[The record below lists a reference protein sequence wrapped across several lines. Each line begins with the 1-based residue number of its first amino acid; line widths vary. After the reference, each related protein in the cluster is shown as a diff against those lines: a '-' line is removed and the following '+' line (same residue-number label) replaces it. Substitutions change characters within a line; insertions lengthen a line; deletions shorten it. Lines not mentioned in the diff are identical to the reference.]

1 MISRVIYREFKLY
14 MKPRFFLPSILAQ
27 PVILLAFFMSS
38 ISNVVTEVEFEGIAI
53 QYSAFAIPGIVLL
66 TVMFS
71 SMACAQSIFNERLS
85 NMVTLILASPI
96 KRWHYVIG
104 KILAISLIALLQG
117 ALMLLIAIYGF
128 GVKVSLGG
136 LASAL
141 AIILIASLIYS
152 SIYIILLTRIR
163 TISGFSSIVNILSM
177 IWLYSAPIFYPLRA
191 IPTYLRPFSYVNPA
205 TYLLTLMRMG
215 MYMGVIDPMLTGAI
229 LLFALGTILYA
240 TKSLER
246 LIRS

>member
-1 MISRVIYREFKLY
+1 
-14 MKPRFFLPSILAQ
+14 
-27 PVILLAFFMSS
+27 
-38 ISNVVTEVEFEGIAI
+38 
-53 QYSAFAIPGIVLL
+53 
-66 TVMFS
+66 
-71 SMACAQSIFNERLS
+71 
-85 NMVTLILASPI
+85 
-96 KRWHYVIG
+96 
-104 KILAISLIALLQG
+104 LAISLIALLQG